1 MKTEEILKLLK
12 ENQFKSNSFEKMT
25 WVTQEIWD
33 QLKEVDLKYTNPRRD
48 YLGIKIVYK
57 NNFDEKYFF
66 VEEYA
71 DDGNQEICRFK
82 EVKPVEKTVI
92 IYEERK
98 TN

>member
-12 ENQFKSNSFEKMT
+12 ENKFKSNSFENMT

-33 QLKEVDLKYTNPRRD
+33 QLEEVYLEDTNPRRD
-48 YLGIKIVYK
+48 YLGIKTVYK
-57 NNFDEKYFF
+57 NNFDGKYFF

-71 DDGNQEICRFK
+71 DDMNSEIYDFK

-92 IYEERK
+92 IYEVI
-98 TN
+98 N